1 MFRYYVLAL
10 LACSSLSL
18 ADSHTDD
25 ATGFTIRFPDKWT
38 IDEADAIVANAP
50 DRLASMIV
58 ISFKDTPDAE
68 KALQR
73 LDRDDIMGNQ
83 IKSIRPAEKVQ
94 DRKINGLSA
103 KIFTGTA
110 SLANIKMS
118 FLAAV
123 VRDNGPSFVVFCV
136 PANNAHL
143 EKMIASINS
152 IRGPKSGK

>member
-1 MFRYYVLAL
+1 MGMAGPDGVEHF
-10 LACSSLSL
+10 LSPVCRGL
-18 ADSHTDD
+18 
-25 ATGFTIRFPDKWT
+25 RR
-38 IDEADAIVANAP
+38 DERVSGVRRVGQAFVP
-50 DRLASMIV
+50 LRLARR
-58 ISFKDTPDAE
+58 DAFGRRG
-68 KALQR
+68 AFAMR